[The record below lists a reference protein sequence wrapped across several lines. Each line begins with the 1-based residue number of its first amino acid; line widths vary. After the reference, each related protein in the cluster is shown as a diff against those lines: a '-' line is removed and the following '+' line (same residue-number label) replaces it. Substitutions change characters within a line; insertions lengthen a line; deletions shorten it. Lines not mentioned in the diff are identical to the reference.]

1 MNDLKFNNWIKRAQ
15 DDIKN
20 AEVLLD
26 KKILPWIICFHCQQA
41 IEKYIKALQI
51 IYLKDYTREHNLL
64 HLVQSL
70 RDHIQIDDHASDL
83 VYISNFYIV
92 TRYPTDQDAQI
103 KITDAEEVFQLTKKI
118 ITVLDGYIKKSKIH
132 GKS

>member
-1 MNDLKFNNWIKRAQ
+1 MNDLQFNNWVKRAQ

-41 IEKYIKALQI
+41 IEKYIKALQV

-70 RDHIQIDDHASDL
+70 RNHIQIDDYASDL
-83 VYISNFYIV
+83 VYISNFYIA
-92 TRYPTDQDAQI
+92 TRYPTGQDTQI
-103 KITDAEEVFQLTKKI
+103 TVSDAEEVLRLTKKLI
-118 ITVLDGYIKKSKIH
+118 KLLKRYIQKV
-132 GKS
+132 